1 MTENS
6 CTLKLEIKVM
16 MITRTSIASGVTRTM
31 DIPITEAQMHLYING
46 TLIQKAMPNL
56 TADEREFILTGMTSE
71 EWEMMEN
78 ECDDQS
84 HQWDEEVAF

>member
-1 MTENS
+1 
-6 CTLKLEIKVM
+6 M
-16 MITRTSIASGVTRTM
+16 MITRTSITSGITRTM
-31 DIPITEAQMHLYING
+31 DLPITEAQMTLYING
-46 TLIQKAMPNL
+46 TLIQKAKPNL

-78 ECDDQS
+78 ECDEQS

>member
-1 MTENS
+1 
-6 CTLKLEIKVM
+6 M
-16 MITRTSIASGVTRTM
+16 MITRTSIASGITRTT
-31 DIPITEAQMHLYING
+31 DIPVTEAQLNLYING
-46 TLIQKAMPNL
+46 TLIQKAMPSL